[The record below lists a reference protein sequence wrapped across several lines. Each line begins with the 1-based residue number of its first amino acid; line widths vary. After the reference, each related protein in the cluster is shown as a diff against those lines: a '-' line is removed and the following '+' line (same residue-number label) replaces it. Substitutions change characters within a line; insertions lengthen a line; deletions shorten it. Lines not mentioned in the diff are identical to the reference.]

1 MPIFSQFGK
10 IVWQRL
16 FNMVRILQTT
26 ALNAYGNISWQFWK
40 FRNYKDLYGKPCKC
54 DWMAKVVF
62 LKQMLPTFGGRCN
75 RYFWDIGLK
84 ILTLPNF
91 NMLFQLVLAKFFK
104 KELFSCL
111 PKVDHLIKSCKEP
124 IEITGHLIWTVTL
137 CIPLPDKVNRMNAP
151 LSILGHFICTLNLDE
166 E

>member
-40 FRNYKDLYGKPCKC
+40 FRNYKDLYGKPCKR
-54 DWMAKVVF
+54 DWIAKVVF
-62 LKQMLPTFGGRCN
+62 LIQMLLTFGGRCN
-75 RYFWDIGLK
+75 RYFWDIRLK
-84 ILTLPNF
+84 ILRLPNF

-104 KELFSCL
+104 SELFSCL
-111 PKVDHLIKSCKEP
+111 PKVDHVIKSSKEP
-124 IEITGHLIWTVTL
+124 LEIERLFL
-137 CIPLPDKVNRMNAP
+137 CIPLPLR
-151 LSILGHFICTLNLDE
+151 IFGHFFCALNLTE

>member
-10 IVWQRL
+10 TVWQRL

-54 DWMAKVVF
+54 DYMAKVVF
-62 LKQMLPTFGGRCN
+62 LKQMLPTFSGHCN

-84 ILTLPNF
+84 IIRLPNF
-91 NMLFQLVLAKFFK
+91 DMLFQLVLAKFFQK
-104 KELFSCL
+104 
-111 PKVDHLIKSCKEP
+111 
-124 IEITGHLIWTVTL
+124 WTVLMFTESWSR
-137 CIPLPDKVNRMNAP
+137 DQVMQRAYWNNRSFER
-151 LSILGHFICTLNLDE
+151 LFYVFLFQIRSIEWMHP
-166 E
+166 